1 MKKRILALLAAGTM
15 LLTGCGAQNAAQ
27 SDAAK
32 SGSDDLQHLAV
43 VLDWYPNALHA
54 FLYEAQE
61 KGYFAEE
68 GLDVDIAQRIIDFT
82 SGSCFAIS
90 GNLQKISHYIFIITP
105 ASVDI
110 SGDFQDI
117 FGGAGSFEMPINNG
131 MS

>member
-27 SDAAK
+27 SDAAN
-32 SGSDDLQHLAV
+32 SGSDDLQHLTV

-68 GLDVDIAQRIIDFT
+68 GLDVDIQSPAGVNRCHEHGCRRQGRHWSVLSAGCH
-82 SGSCFAIS
+82 SGSC
-90 GNLQKISHYIFIITP
+90 
-105 ASVDI
+105 
-110 SGDFQDI
+110 
-117 FGGAGSFEMPINNG
+117 
-131 MS
+131 